1 VRRPEP
7 GANLIWP
14 AAALALLAVLAALG
28 LGACGG
34 GTHQPPGDR
43 IPGHLLTIYTDL
55 PLHGASAAGAREVLA
70 GEQLALAQSGAHIGG
85 DRVRLVVLDDST
97 QKRQG
102 WDPGQTTA
110 DVHQALADPSTIGY
124 VGDFNSGATAVAIP
138 LLNRLGIPEISPTG
152 TAVGL
157 ISGGPGAA
165 PGEPTKY
172 YPTGRRTFIRLA
184 PDDDVQG
191 HVQARLQYNLGCR
204 KTYVLEDGEVD
215 GADAAASFQL
225 VAGSTGLKVVGDQLY
240 DPKATSYV
248 SLAQAVAQ
256 SGADCV
262 MISALPES
270 HAALLAEQLAAAM
283 PNVRLFAT
291 DDLAQ
296 PAFTNAADGG
306 IPAALDPR
314 VVITAPAAGADRSFD
329 AAFSARFGAPG
340 PYGAYGYE
348 AMRLLLRAIARA
360 TRDGTTP
367 ARRSKVLSA
376 LFSLRESGGVL
387 GAFSVRHDGAT
398 TLSRYAVYAV
408 GSGSLQLW
416 YTASAHGA

>member
-1 VRRPEP
+1 MKRPRP

-14 AAALALLAVLAALG
+14 VAALALLAVLAALG
-28 LGACGG
+28 LGACG
-34 GTHQPPGDR
+34 THQPPGDR
-43 IPGHLLTIYTDL
+43 ISGHVLTIYTDL

-85 DRVRLVVLDDST
+85 DRIRLVVLDDST
-97 QKRQG
+97 PKRQG

-110 DVHQALADPSTIGY
+110 DVHQALVDPSTIGY

-138 LLNRLGIPEISPTG
+138 LLNRLGIPQISPTA
-152 TAVGL
+152 TSVGL
-157 ISGGPGAA
+157 ISDGPGAA

-184 PDDDVQG
+184 PDDAVQGDVQA
-191 HVQARLQYNLGCR
+191 HLQYSLGCR
-204 KTYVLEDGEVD
+204 RTYVLEDGEVD

-225 VAGSTGLKVVGDQLY
+225 VAASSGLKVVGDQLY
-240 DPKATSYV
+240 DRKATNYV
-248 SLAQAVAQ
+248 SLATAVAQ

-270 HAALLAEQLAAAM
+270 HAALLAEQLATAM
-283 PNVRLFAT
+283 PRARLFAT

-296 PAFTNAADGG
+296 PAFTDAAQGG
-306 IPAALDPR
+306 IPVALDPR
-314 VVITAPAAGADRSFD
+314 VVITAPDPGADRAFA
-329 AAFSARFGAPG
+329 AAFGARFGPPG
-340 PYGAYGYE
+340 PYGAFGYE
-348 AMRLLLRAIARA
+348 AMRLMLRAIAKA
-360 TRDGTTP
+360 TRDGRKQ

-376 LFSLRESGGVL
+376 LFSLEEHGGVL

-408 GSGSLQLW
+408 SGGSLQLW